1 MSDPNYE
8 SLSEAQKD
16 DMARRMMRQQ
26 PPSRREGPGFLSRVL
41 EWLTRVFT
49 TVPETR
55 KEWVGRGVEVGL
67 LLAALYICYTYLPAV
82 LAIETVIEE
91 IVVWGLK
98 LLGFAAVGILICWI
112 VLIAFDTLLDRRTV
126 RRELVKRL
134 RKVLPNSASNDDG
147 LHVLSGAVLSAGTQV
162 MLALI
167 MLGCLLAPFI

>member
-1 MSDPNYE
+1 MNDPHYDA
-8 SLSEAQKD
+8 LSEAQKD

-26 PPSRREGPGFLSRVL
+26 PPSRREGPGFWSRVL
-41 EWLTRVFT
+41 DWLTRVFT

-55 KEWVGRGVEVGL
+55 KEWLGRGVEVSL
-67 LLAALYICYTYLPAV
+67 LIVALYTCYTYLPAA
-82 LAIETVIEE
+82 LAISAIIEE

-98 LLGFAAVGILICWI
+98 LLGFALVGILICWI
-112 VLIAFDTLLDRRTV
+112 VLIAFDTLLNQRTV

-134 RKVLPNSASNDDG
+134 RKVLPNASNNDDG
-147 LHVLSGAVLSAGTQV
+147 LHVMSGAILSAGTQV